1 MIDLDRLLQQVRSF
15 VDQRVLPEIG
25 PWEQREETPRALVA
39 EMGRLGLFGMLI
51 PEAHGGLGLSYR
63 QYARVM
69 HEIERGCGSFR
80 SMLSIQNSL
89 VASALRHFGTP
100 EQQALYLPRMAR
112 GEVLA
117 AFALSEASAGSN
129 PAELRT
135 QADGLRLTG
144 EKMWIGNAG
153 LAGVML
159 VFARELEH
167 GGRSQEDGG
176 PETDPSSV
184 LRPVSPITCFLV
196 EGGAAGLNIEPVKGK
211 LGLRAANPCQIRL
224 EGVEAAGVLGERGRG
239 MKVALYALDRG
250 RLSAAIAGQSVS
262 ELAFAYSLA
271 YAQTREQFGKPIAG
285 HQLVQELLVDMHQDV
300 LAGRGLVERA
310 LQAEEAGS
318 VFTEEAASA
327 KLFTSEAANRN
338 AYRAIQV
345 HGGQGFLEDN
355 HVARLYRDARILP
368 LYEGTS
374 QILKLIVG
382 RQLTGHS
389 AFS

>member
-1 MIDLDRLLQQVRSF
+1 MTDLTTLLEHVREF

-25 PWEQREETPRALVA
+25 QWEQREETPRALVA

-51 PEAHGGLGLSYR
+51 PDTQGGLGLSYR

-69 HEIERGCGSFR
+69 YEIERGCGSFR

-100 EQQALYLPRMAR
+100 EQQARYLPRMAR
-112 GEVLA
+112 GEILA
-117 AFALSEASAGSN
+117 AFALSEAGAGSN

-159 VFARELEH
+159 VFAREA
-167 GGRSQEDGG
+167 EDGG
-176 PETDPSSV
+176 READPSSV
-184 LRPVSPITCFLV
+184 LGSPSGITCFLV
-196 EGGAAGLNIEPVKGK
+196 EGGAAGLDIEPVKGK
-211 LGLRAANPCQIRL
+211 LGLRAANPCRIRL
-224 EGVEAAGVLGERGRG
+224 EGVAAASVLGERGRG

-271 YAQTREQFGKPIAG
+271 YAQRREQFGKPIAG

-310 LQAEEAGS
+310 LQAEEAGG

-338 AYRAIQV
+338 AFRAIQV

-355 HVARLYRDARILP
+355 HVARLYRDARILT

-382 RQLTGHS
+382 RQLTGYS

>member
-25 PWEQREETPRALVA
+25 QWEQREETPRALVA

-51 PEAHGGLGLSYR
+51 AEAHGGLGLSYR

-100 EQQALYLPRMAR
+100 EQQACYLPRMAR
-112 GEVLA
+112 GEILA
-117 AFALSEASAGSN
+117 AFALSEASAGSD

-159 VFARELEH
+159 VFARELED
-167 GGRSQEDGG
+167 GGREA
-176 PETDPSSV
+176 DPSSV
-184 LRPVSPITCFLV
+184 RRPPSPITCFLV
-196 EGGAAGLNIEPVKGK
+196 EGGSAGLGIEPVKGK
-211 LGLRAANPCQIRL
+211 LGLRAANPCRIHL
-224 EGVEAAGVLGERGRG
+224 DGVAAAGVLGERGRG

-310 LQAEEAGS
+310 LQAEEAGA

-338 AYRAIQV
+338 AYRAI
-345 HGGQGFLEDN
+345 
-355 HVARLYRDARILP
+355 
-368 LYEGTS
+368 
-374 QILKLIVG
+374 
-382 RQLTGHS
+382 
-389 AFS
+389 